1 MKQLLTAVFAVP
13 AILVI
18 TNHDHQLR
26 KKPMKIRTIARGSVA
41 IATALVL
48 AACTTPFGTMEGMDH
63 SAANMFNNADETFL
77 MEMIAHHEQAIEM
90 ADMVLDEDG
99 VDEQVTELAQK
110 IKAAQGPEIET
121 MKSWLDDWGME
132 FVDSGMEG
140 MDHSGG
146 MMSDDDMALLENA
159 TGADASRVF
168 LELMIE
174 HHQGAIVMAQRQLDN
189 GVSLDALELAQ
200 AIIDDQTAEIAVMQ
214 ALLAEL

>member
-1 MKQLLTAVFAVP
+1 MAAALLLAGC
-13 AILVI
+13 
-18 TNHDHQLR
+18 
-26 KKPMKIRTIARGSVA
+26 TIPSGNM
-41 IATALVL
+41 
-48 AACTTPFGTMEGMDH
+48 PGMDH
-63 SAANMFNNADETFL
+63 SAADMFNNADETFL

-90 ADMVLDEDG
+90 ADMVLDKDG
-99 VDEQVTELAQK
+99 VDERVTELAQK

-121 MKSWLDDWGME
+121 MNSWLDDWGVQI
-132 FVDSGMEG
+132 VDTGMEG

-189 GVSLDALELAQ
+189 GVNPDALELAQ

>member
-1 MKQLLTAVFAVP
+1 
-13 AILVI
+13 
-18 TNHDHQLR
+18 
-26 KKPMKIRTIARGSVA
+26 MKIRTIARGSVA

-48 AACTTPFGTMEGMDH
+48 AGCTIPSGNMPGMDH
-63 SAANMFNNADETFL
+63 SAADMFNNADETFL

-146 MMSDDDMALLENA
+146 MMSDDDMAMLENV

-189 GVSLDALELAQ
+189 GVNPDALELAQ

>member
-1 MKQLLTAVFAVP
+1 
-13 AILVI
+13 
-18 TNHDHQLR
+18 
-26 KKPMKIRTIARGSVA
+26 MKIRTIARGSVA

-48 AACTTPFGTMEGMDH
+48 AGCTIPSGTMQGMDH
-63 SAANMFNNADETFL
+63 SAADMFNNADETFL

-146 MMSDDDMALLENA
+146 MMSDDDMALLENV

-189 GVSLDALELAQ
+189 GVNPDALELAQ